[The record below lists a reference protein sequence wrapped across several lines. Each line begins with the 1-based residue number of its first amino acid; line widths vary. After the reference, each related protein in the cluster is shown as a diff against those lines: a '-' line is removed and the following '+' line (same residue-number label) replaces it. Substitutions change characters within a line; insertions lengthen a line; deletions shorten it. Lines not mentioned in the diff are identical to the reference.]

1 MSDTLPSDLVSRIAR
16 WKAGGADPELDQLF
30 GHQPQPSV
38 ASPFV
43 SAGPSSM
50 HAASSSAAHVS
61 GDMAQQGLSPKA
73 SPRFN
78 LSAFLPN
85 FKETVALL
93 LVLNFALLGGLWYRF
108 ETTRQP
114 EIATVGVTALTRLY
128 ANKVAN
134 DPNATP
140 EVIRA
145 KTEIFQDTV
154 RKSVEDL
161 SARKKVIILAR
172 EAVLTGEHEDLTPLL
187 EEEVNK
193 IATSQVN
200 AHQKGG
206 LDATL
211 LPGQ

>member
-1 MSDTLPSDLVSRIAR
+1 MSETLTPSQNAQPSDDVSARIALWR
-16 WKAGGADPELDQLF
+16 AGAPDPELDALF
-30 GHQPQPSV
+30 KKPSPQPV
-38 ASPFV
+38 ASPFL
-43 SAGPSSM
+43 SGPSNPVSQ
-50 HAASSSAAHVS
+50 SAEATVQKTGTKVKIS
-61 GDMAQQGLSPKA
+61 Q
-73 SPRFN
+73 FV
-78 LSAFLPN
+78 PN
-85 FKETVALL
+85 FKETVTLL
-93 LVLNFALLGGLWYRF
+93 LVANFALLGALWYRF

-200 AHQKGG
+200 TQRKGG
-206 LDATL
+206 LDAAL
-211 LPGQ
+211 LPVQ

>member
-16 WKAGGADPELDQLF
+16 WKEGATDPELDQLF
-30 GHQPQPSV
+30 GQQAQPTV

-43 SAGPSSM
+43 SSRPAPRQ
-50 HAASSSAAHVS
+50 ATASSGAQAP
-61 GDMAQQGLSPKA
+61 GDMAQQGLVPKA
-73 SPRFN
+73 APRFK

-93 LVLNFALLGGLWYRF
+93 LVVNFALLGGLWYRF

-114 EIATVGVTALTRLY
+114 EIATVGVTSLTRLY
-128 ANKVAN
+128 ATKVAN

-161 SARKKVIILAR
+161 STRKKVIILAR

-200 AHQKGG
+200 TQQKGG